1 MKRLFSLFAAISLSA
16 LLNQNLMAQRSSEFD
31 KATGLA
37 VTVNNVL
44 TEYIKVHNDIFKV
57 SAKRIVPIPG
67 VFEAIDFQS
76 HVSRLRKQRQTL
88 ASVDGDIATWLR
100 QGIKDIRV
108 RAFVSLLKDYNQAL
122 LKALSQF
129 EEISQNLYQKSQNPN
144 HYSWDTYN
152 KELDAYQ
159 ESIGEYKRLGS
170 KLNEAYQRLIE

>member
-37 VTVNNVL
+37 VKVNNVL

-122 LKALSQF
+122 LKTLSQF